1 MKNTKGLI
9 IGILIVIV
17 LVVLII
23 MSGKRSAEQGALAP
37 TDTSSNPA
45 TDTTVAPQDGTGVVP
60 STQNGGE
67 QSPLQPT
74 SAGDTGNTG
83 AGQSSSEADLSELN
97 SIDSDLQAIDVSSS
111 SDPDLNS
118 IDQETQ

>member
-23 MSGKRSAEQGALAP
+23 MSAKRSAEQGVLVP

-74 SAGDTGNTG
+74 GAGGTGNNG
-83 AGQSSSEADLSELN
+83 DWQSSEADLSELN